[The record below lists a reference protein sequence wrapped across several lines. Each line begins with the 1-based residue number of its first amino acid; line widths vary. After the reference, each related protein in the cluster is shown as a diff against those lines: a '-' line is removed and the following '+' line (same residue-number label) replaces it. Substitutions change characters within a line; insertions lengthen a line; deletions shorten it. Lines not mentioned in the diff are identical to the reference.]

1 MALTSMNFIGGKMN
15 KSVDERLI
23 PDGEYIDAL
32 NVRLGSTEGTEIGA
46 VENSKGNT
54 QLTSIDFAGTA
65 LINPTTI
72 GAFADGVRET
82 IYWFVAADNYDM
94 IVSFHT
100 PTQLITQHVVTLN
113 VLNFNPKY
121 LVTGVSLIENLLF
134 FTDDFNPPRKINI
147 TRNYEDP
154 TGTVDG
160 IIEEDISVVLKPP
173 GYEPLDNLPSP
184 SIELLNIPGEENYL
198 EDRFISFAYRY
209 RYLDKEYSA
218 ISLFTVPAFQPG
230 VFSLDPSSYNNN
242 GMQNLFNSAN
252 VTFDTGSKRVLEIDV
267 LYKLTTSS
275 TVYVIERFVKRDLG
289 WGDFTNQTILFTN
302 SKIYTTLGSDELL
315 RLYDNVP
322 RLAKAQTIMANRL
335 VYGNN
340 VDGYNISTAAGE
352 TISQNFIT
360 SPLHTDIS
368 SIEGPSA
375 TFNTGVAGQGN
386 ALTYSI
392 NPNNPT
398 YGYANS
404 TVTFDLSNFVANPS
418 AGIVNKLVAGTQLTF
433 NFSVQSQ
440 SWVSTSTNVGG
451 TVQTTCTAA
460 GLPIAD
466 CSCYPVW
473 TGTDSPF
480 DLSFTFRLDQDY
492 SSVFDMVNSAEF
504 QAQVGTEIGINV
516 GLLNTC
522 GTSTQGTS
530 MADRFN
536 CNAADVPQICAY
548 SKYNSSINDT
558 TGQQGFNL
566 TTVPSDNTFSLQLIA
581 MNSRYVDGGGVTHD
595 VYEFFE
601 FINASYFYINEQD
614 TSSLHSNRDYET
626 GIVYMDEF
634 ARASTVLV
642 SLYNTVYMPPATSV
656 DKNQISVSIPTIDQ
670 APYWANS
677 YKFVVKPSAT
687 NYETIYVNFFY
698 VDPLTNVTYFK
709 LEGDN
714 QNKVETGQTLIVKKD
729 TNGALS
735 QEIKVTVLAVEAEA
749 RNFLNSDPTASPLP
763 NGPQL
768 PGLYMQLKTNNFSA
782 ASQDGDVIGP
792 FPTVQAGNTV
802 SGTFPCNP
810 PELWV
815 GTESFQNNGAFT
827 YNRWMYRLAT
837 FDNLNTPSFGAMTN
851 IDIPSGS
858 VIQIRIR
865 NNRRGRGNSCN
876 AIDYV
881 YDKQYVASQ
890 DYATFSAWWFGDNI
904 QIDTGIVVSGN
915 PTNTFFNSAVNS
927 TTSPPCK
934 GDIPSPATMFDA
946 EYRFIKDPNGI
957 EYLAIANAIPY
968 CQGSLFA
975 NIRTSKSRMSLIV
988 YRADNAVIF
997 ETEPTDADPN
1007 LFYDSSEKY
1016 PVVHTSQKS
1025 YHATG
1030 PVKATG
1036 TTTSVL
1042 VNSLVDSTAT
1052 FIGAVSIGDFVYNR
1066 TTGNASNV
1074 AKVTAI
1080 VSATQLTLDT
1090 NAFPANLQ
1098 NYTITRPYE
1107 GNVNQ
1112 DNTTPATVIL
1122 PFANCYC
1129 FGNGV
1134 ESFKIKDALD
1144 GRSFQLGE
1152 RVLAVSNADF
1162 KEADRFAG
1170 LTYSGVFSGQN
1181 NLNNLNE
1188 FNLGLANFKDC
1199 ETSFGP
1205 IQYLYARRTDVLT
1218 LQEDRITYVMAG
1230 KNILTDA
1237 VGGGLVTSV
1246 PEVLGEQVAR
1256 PEEYGMSF
1264 NPESFAAFGTS
1275 MYFTDTKRGA
1285 VLKLTG
1291 VSPTTDS
1298 LDIISQYGMR
1308 SWFRDQFAAQ
1318 LNTQK
1323 LGGFDPYMNEFV
1335 LNSNTIAVPVVVPNI
1350 PCDQSI
1356 QQTTAS
1362 AYSYT
1367 VDAGEVI
1374 GTVSILLTVAAS
1386 SANVALSAEWNGNVF
1401 PNAPVGPGS
1410 YTFIVNKT
1418 SSTPT
1423 TVDITITP
1431 SGTATWTSQVKCPP
1445 ENLITVTQVV
1455 LTTAQDA
1462 GKYIHSE
1469 YYWTNGTV
1477 TSPISSAMVTFGSSS
1492 TVASLYFP
1500 QTGIRSLGIFPYNGV
1515 NLVLRNN
1522 KINFDDFD
1530 FVPTSNKFMWL
1541 STNTVYQNT
1550 ASDIQALLGAA
1561 ATITPNT
1568 NPSTGLYE
1576 GTVSAASIPLNQ
1588 NQLYLIQDLRT
1599 VTSQKLCYS
1608 AVSAQEACCD
1618 CNSTG
1623 QGCVADPACC
1633 FGCTLV
1639 SVSGVRTNFTDA
1651 CNAPFQT
1658 IYYHSGITT
1667 EPVIG
1672 DIVYS
1677 SSICDQGTQAGNGYY
1692 KMTQYNKWMRVDGNG
1707 IIINIGNC

>member
-23 PDGEYIDAL
+23 PEGQYIDAL

-54 QLTSIDFAGTA
+54 QLTSIDFAGSA
-65 LINPTTI
+65 LINPITI

-82 IYWFVAADNYDM
+82 MYWFVAADNVDM
-94 IVSFHT
+94 IVSYHT
-100 PTQLITQHVVTLN
+100 PTQIITQHVVSVN
-113 VLNFNPKY
+113 VLNFNPTY
-121 LVTGVSLIENLLF
+121 LVTGVSLIEDLLF

-147 TRNYEDP
+147 NRNYNDP
-154 TGTVDG
+154 IGTVDG
-160 IIEEDISVVLKPP
+160 IVEEDISVVLKPP
-173 GYEPLDNLPSP
+173 GYETLDNLPSP
-184 SIELLNIPGEENYL
+184 KVELLNVPGEENYL

-218 ISLFTVPAFQPG
+218 ISLFTVPAFSPG
-230 VFSLDPSSYNNN
+230 PFSLDPSSYNNN
-242 GMQNLFNSAN
+242 GMQNVFNSAN
-252 VTFDTGSKRVLEIDV
+252 VTFDTGSERVLEIDI
-267 LYKLTTSS
+267 LYKLTTST
-275 TVYVIERFVKRDLG
+275 TVYVIERFVKQDLG
-289 WGDFTNQTILFTN
+289 WGDYTNQTILFTN

-322 RLAKAQTIMANRL
+322 RLAKAQTIMGNRL

-340 VDGYNISTAAGE
+340 VDGYNISTASGE
-352 TISQNFIT
+352 TLSQNFIT
-360 SPLHTDIS
+360 NPLHTNIAS
-368 SIEGPSA
+368 LQGPIPS
-375 TFNTGVAGQGN
+375 FNTGAVGQGN
-386 ALTYSI
+386 SIAYSI

-398 YGYANS
+398 FGYANS
-404 TVTFDLSNFVANPS
+404 TVTFDLTNFVANIA
-418 AGIVNKLVAGTQLTF
+418 AGIPNQLIAGTQLTF
-433 NFSVQSQ
+433 NFVIQSQ
-440 SWVSTSTNVGG
+440 SWVSTSTNAAG

-460 GLPIAD
+460 GVPIVD

-480 DLSFTFRLDQDY
+480 DLSFTFFLNQAY
-492 SSVFDMVNSAEF
+492 SSVFDMVNSSEF
-504 QAQVGTEIGINV
+504 QAQVGTQVGVNL

-522 GTSTQGTS
+522 GTATQGTS

-536 CNAADVPQICAY
+536 CNAVAVPQVCPY
-548 SKYNSSINDT
+548 TKHNSSINDT

-566 TTVPSDNTFSLQLIA
+566 TTLPGDNTFGLQLIA
-581 MNSRYVDGGGVTHD
+581 MNSRYVDGSNITHD

-601 FINASYFYINEQD
+601 FVNASYFYVSKQD

-626 GIVYMDEF
+626 GIVYMDDF

-642 SLYNTVYMPPATSV
+642 SLYNTVFMPPATSV
-656 DKNQISVSIPTIDQ
+656 DKNQIIASIPTIDQ

-687 NYETIYVNFFY
+687 NYETIFVNFFY
-698 VDPLTNVTYFK
+698 IDPLTNVTYFK

-729 TNGALS
+729 SQGPLT

-749 RNFLNSDPTASPLP
+749 RNFLNADPTSPNPSTNL
-763 NGPQL
+763 QL
-768 PGLYMQLKTNNFSA
+768 PGLYMQMKTSNFSA
-782 ASQDGDVIGP
+782 SIQEGDVIGP
-792 FPTVQAGNTV
+792 FPTQTV
-802 SGTFPCNP
+802 PFFDASSPCLDDFNWIGTR
-810 PELWV
+810 
-815 GTESFQNNGAFT
+815 SFQRKTNIN
-827 YNRWMYRLAT
+827 YNKWLHRLAT
-837 FDNLNTPSFGAMTN
+837 FDDLNNPLYTNMTN

-865 NNRRGRGNSCN
+865 NNRRARGSNCQGL
-876 AIDYV
+876 DYV
-881 YDKQYVASQ
+881 FDKQFVAAN
-890 DYATFSAWWFGDNI
+890 DYTTFSAWWFGDNI
-904 QIDTGIVVSGN
+904 EIDSGN
-915 PTNTFFNSAVNS
+915 VISGNLTNTFFPTITS
-927 TTSPPCK
+927 TTIPPCK
-934 GDIPSPATMFDA
+934 QDIPGVSNFGAA
-946 EYRFIKDPNGI
+946 EYRFIKDSNNI
-957 EYLAIANAIPY
+957 EYLAISNAIPACGGVQPY
-968 CQGSLFA
+968 N
-975 NIRTSKSRMSLIV
+975 NIRESKSKMSLIV
-988 YRADNAVIF
+988 YRADNAIIF

-1016 PVVHTSQKS
+1016 PVVHSIQKS

-1030 PVKATG
+1030 PVKAVG
-1036 TTTSVL
+1036 TTTAIL
-1042 VNSLVDSTAT
+1042 TNNLVDSTAT

-1066 TTGNASNV
+1066 SSNIASNV
-1074 AKVTAI
+1074 AKVTAV

-1090 NAFPANLQ
+1090 NVFINNVQ
-1098 NYTITRPYE
+1098 NYTITRPYK

-1112 DNTTPATVIL
+1112 DNTNPATVIL
-1122 PFANCYC
+1122 PFANCYT

-1134 ESFKIKDALD
+1134 ESFKIEDALD

-1205 IQYLYARRTDVLT
+1205 IQYLYARRTDILT

-1264 NPESFAAFGTS
+1264 NPESFASFGTS

-1291 VSPTTDS
+1291 VSPTSDT
-1298 LDIISQYGMR
+1298 LEIISESGMR
-1308 SWFRDQFAAQ
+1308 SFFRDQFAAQ

-1335 LNSNTIAVPVVVPNI
+1335 LNSNTTSVPVAIPDI
-1350 PCDQSI
+1350 PCG
-1356 QQTTAS
+1356 QTLQLTTS
-1362 AYSYT
+1362 APYTYT
-1367 VDAGEVI
+1367 VNAGDVI
-1374 GTVSILLTVAAS
+1374 GTVSIVFTVTAGS
-1386 SANVALSAEWNGNVF
+1386 SNVALSAEWNGNVF
-1401 PNAPVGPGS
+1401 PNAPVGPGV
-1410 YTFIVNKT
+1410 YTFTVNKT
-1418 SSTPT
+1418 ASTPT
-1423 TVDITITP
+1423 DVNITISP
-1431 SGTATWTSQVKCPP
+1431 SGTATWLSQVKCPP

-1455 LTTAQDA
+1455 VTTSQDVN
-1462 GKYIHSE
+1462 KYIHSE
-1469 YYWTNGTV
+1469 YYWSNGNV
-1477 TSPISSAMVTFGSSS
+1477 ISPISSAMVTFGSSS
-1492 TVASLYFP
+1492 TIASLYFP
-1500 QTGIRSLGIFPYNGV
+1500 QTGIRSLGVFPYNGV
-1515 NLVLRNN
+1515 NLILRNN

-1530 FVPTSNKFMWL
+1530 FNPLTNKFMFL

-1550 ASDIQALLGAA
+1550 ASDISALLAAA
-1561 ATITPNT
+1561 ATVTPIV
-1568 NPSTGLYE
+1568 NPTTGLYE
-1576 GTVSAASIPLNQ
+1576 ATVSAASIPLNQ
-1588 NQLYLIQDLRT
+1588 NQLYLVQDLRT
-1599 VTSQKLCYS
+1599 VIEQKLCYS
-1608 AVSAQEACCD
+1608 AVSAQQACCD
-1618 CNSTG
+1618 CSSTG
-1623 QGCVADPACC
+1623 QGCLADPACC

-1639 SVSGVRTNFTDA
+1639 SVSQVRTDSADA
-1651 CNAPFQT
+1651 CLAPFHT
-1658 IYYHSGITT
+1658 LYYHSGINT

-1677 SSICDQGTQAGNGYY
+1677 SSTCDQGDQAGNGYY
-1692 KMTQYNKWMRVDGNG
+1692 RMTQYNKWMRVNTSG